1 MDIMIYNIEKL
12 LGRQFFFICNVKS
25 RRIIES
31 AKGLIGFVF

>member
-12 LGRQFFFICNVKS
+12 LGRQFFICNVKS